1 MVGCVLSLDD
11 IMNHLAYR
19 DIDRRFCWAG
29 RHQGGL
35 AKLNQV
41 DSNIPLA
48 CGLKLVKR
56 IDDRPPQALGLDSF
70 VLRDRAGLALWGIP
84 STKRRL
90 IDRVQQDMDA
100 NLPFTPQP
108 PTNATH

>member
-1 MVGCVLSLDD
+1 
-11 IMNHLAYR
+11 MNHLAYR
-19 DIDRRFCWAG
+19 VIDGRSCWAG

-35 AKLNQV
+35 AKLEQV

-56 IDDRPPQALGLDSF
+56 IDVRTLPQQGLNAIAPPE
-70 VLRDRAGLALWGIP
+70 RAGIQRLALWGIS
-84 STKRRL
+84 STSSRR

-108 PTNATH
+108 PSNATH

>member
-1 MVGCVLSLDD
+1 
-11 IMNHLAYR
+11 MNHLAYR
-19 DIDRRFCWAG
+19 VIEGLSSWVG

-56 IDDRPPQALGLDSF
+56 IDDRPPQAPGLESF
-70 VLRDRAGLALWGIP
+70 VRRDRAGLALWGIS
-84 STKRRL
+84 STKRSL

-100 NLPFTPQP
+100 NLPFAPQP
-108 PTNATH
+108 PSNATH

>member
-1 MVGCVLSLDD
+1 
-11 IMNHLAYR
+11 MNHHAYR
-19 DIDRRFCWAG
+19 VIEGRSSWAG
-29 RHQGGL
+29 RDQGGL

-41 DSNIPLA
+41 YSNIPLA

-56 IDDRPPQALGLDSF
+56 IDAKPVRLQGLKATAPPE
-70 VLRDRAGLALWGIP
+70 RAGLALWGIS

-108 PTNATH
+108 PSNATH

>member
-1 MVGCVLSLDD
+1 
-11 IMNHLAYR
+11 MNHLAYR
-19 DIDRRFCWAG
+19 DIEGRSCWAG

-35 AKLNQV
+35 AKLEQV

-56 IDDRPPQALGLDSF
+56 IDVRTLPQQGLKATAPPE
-70 VLRDRAGLALWGIP
+70 RAGLALWGIS

-108 PTNATH
+108 PSNATL

>member
-1 MVGCVLSLDD
+1 
-11 IMNHLAYR
+11 MNHLAYR
-19 DIDRRFCWAG
+19 DIEGRSCWAG

-35 AKLNQV
+35 AKLNHV

-48 CGLKLVKR
+48 CGVKLVKR
-56 IDDRPPQALGLDSF
+56 IDARPVRLQGLKATAPPE
-70 VLRDRAGLALWGIP
+70 RAGIQRLALWGIP

-100 NLPFTPQP
+100 NLPFATQP
-108 PTNATH
+108 PINATH

>member
-1 MVGCVLSLDD
+1 
-11 IMNHLAYR
+11 MNHLAYR
-19 DIDRRFCWAG
+19 DIEGRSCWAG

-41 DSNIPLA
+41 DSNIPSA

-56 IDDRPPQALGLDSF
+56 IDARPVRLQGLESF
-70 VLRDRAGLALWGIP
+70 ILRDRAGLALWGIS

-90 IDRVQQDMDA
+90 SDRVQQDMDA

-108 PTNATH
+108 PSNATH